1 MVKSIYN
8 AMKTCPYCGEQIQ
21 DQAIKCRYCGEFLDG
36 RTLQPGQVSG
46 SRINYWS
53 YEYRSEAE
61 FLGWPLLHVARGID
75 PGTGAPRLARGV
87 IAIGD
92 IAIGGIAVGGLAL
105 GGLSFGGI
113 SLGLLA
119 FGGIAIGG
127 LAVGGLA
134 LAFMFAVG
142 GMAISTAF
150 AIGGIALAPHSIGA
164 TGVDAEF
171 LRSLE
176 DWFPGL
182 YRWLSNPGR

>member
-8 AMKTCPYCGEQIQ
+8 TMKTCPFCGEQIQ

-36 RTLQPGQVSG
+36 RPLQPGYANG
-46 SRINYWS
+46 SRLGYWG
-53 YEYRSEAE
+53 YEYRSELE
-61 FLGWPLLHVARGID
+61 ILGWPLIHIARGFD
-75 PGTGAPRLARGV
+75 PRTGAPRVARGV

-92 IAIGGIAVGGLAL
+92 IAIGGVSLGGVAL

-127 LAVGGLA
+127 VAVGGLA
-134 LAFMFAVG
+134 LAFMFALG
-142 GMAISTAF
+142 GMAISTAY
-150 AIGGIALAPHSIGA
+150 AIGGMALAPYTIGA

-176 DWFPGL
+176 KWFPEI
-182 YRWLSNPGR
+182 YRILFNPGR

>member
-8 AMKTCPYCGEQIQ
+8 NMKTCPFCGEQIQ

-36 RTLQPGQVSG
+36 RSLQPGNLSSARFG
-46 SRINYWS
+46 YWG

-61 FLGWPLLHVARGID
+61 IFGWPLLHITRGVD
-75 PGTGAPRLARGV
+75 PRTGVPRVARGV

-92 IAIGGIAVGGLAL
+92 IAIGGLSLGGIAL

-127 LAVGGLA
+127 IAVGGLS
-134 LAFMFAVG
+134 LGFMFALG
-142 GMAISTAF
+142 GMAISTAY
-150 AIGGIALAPHSIGA
+150 AIGGMALAPHTIGA
-164 TGVDAEF
+164 TGVDPEF
-171 LRSLE
+171 LRLLE
-176 DWFPGL
+176 KWFPQL
-182 YRWLSNPGR
+182 FRFLSNPGR